1 MDGINEPVNRSAKVE
16 HIFKGNKNIDDKMY
30 SPGKVVILSSH

>member
-1 MDGINEPVNRSAKVE
+1 MDGKNDVSLSAKVL
-16 HIFKGNKNIDDKMY
+16 HIFKGKRNIDDKMY